1 MSVWAIV
8 PIKPLSKA
16 KSRLADVLT
25 PEQRE
30 RLATELLLRTVRLLL
45 PLTSIQGVLV
55 ISRDTKALA
64 MVRELGAQTV
74 QESGPPELN
83 KALLRATQVLRTRGS
98 ESVLVV
104 PSDMPLLSGQDI
116 DNVVELGR
124 YQKSVVIAPD
134 WHEQGTNLL
143 LVRPPGLIPYHFG
156 ENSFTEHQR
165 LVKEADAGLLIY
177 RSERVSLD
185 LDTASDL
192 RWYHQLA
199 QVLDEPVIQYGQ
211 REELLLVDDPQPGG

>member
-16 KSRLADVLT
+16 KSRLADVLS

-30 RLATELLLRTVRLLL
+30 RLATELLLRTIRLLV

-83 KALLRATQVLRTRGS
+83 RALLRATQVLKTRGAGG
-98 ESVLVV
+98 VLVV
-104 PSDMPLLSGQDI
+104 PSDMPLLAAQDI

-124 YQKSVVIAPD
+124 YQESVVIAPD

-143 LVRPPGLIPYHFG
+143 LVRPPGLIEYHFG
-156 ENSFTEHQR
+156 ENSFDEHQR
-165 LVKEADAGLLIY
+165 LAQQANARLLVY

-185 LDTASDL
+185 LDRAADL

-199 QVLDEPVIQYGQ
+199 QVLHEPVIQYGQ
-211 REELLLVDDPQPGG
+211 RDELLLADHPQPGG